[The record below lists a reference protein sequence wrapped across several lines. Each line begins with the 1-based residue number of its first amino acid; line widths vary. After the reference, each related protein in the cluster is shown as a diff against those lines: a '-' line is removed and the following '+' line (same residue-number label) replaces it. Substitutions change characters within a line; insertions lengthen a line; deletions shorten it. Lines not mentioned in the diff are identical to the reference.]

1 MHYNGQY
8 NSKGDTEQNLQREVN
23 NAALFSFFLQS
34 VLPIKASLWEAIYKC
49 LSSFS
54 ADSLTANMGKKTS
67 TQKSATKVAH
77 KFSARSIALTQ
88 FAVSRNVGLRYPRE
102 M

>member
-54 ADSLTANMGKKTS
+54 ADSLTANMGKKLLHRREL
-67 TQKSATKVAH
+67 QKLHTNFLPEV
-77 KFSARSIALTQ
+77 
-88 FAVSRNVGLRYPRE
+88 
-102 M
+102 

>member
-34 VLPIKASLWEAIYKC
+34 VLPIKASLWAAIYKC

-54 ADSLTANMGKKTS
+54 ADSLTANMGKKLLHRREL
-67 TQKSATKVAH
+67 QKLHTNFLPEV
-77 KFSARSIALTQ
+77 
-88 FAVSRNVGLRYPRE
+88 
-102 M
+102 